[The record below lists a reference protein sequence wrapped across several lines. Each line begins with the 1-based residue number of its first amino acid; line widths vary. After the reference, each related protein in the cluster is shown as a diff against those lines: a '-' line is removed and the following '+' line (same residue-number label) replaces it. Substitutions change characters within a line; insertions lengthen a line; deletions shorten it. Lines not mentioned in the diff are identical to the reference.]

1 MTISMLGI
9 DIAKN
14 TFQLHG
20 ADNSGNAVHNK
31 RLARHELAAHV
42 ANLPT
47 CTIVMESCGG
57 ANYWAR
63 VFQRVCQVKSPK
75 LIESV
80 DEYIQTPPLFA

>member
-20 ADNSGNAVHNK
+20 VDNSGKAVHKK
-31 RLARHELAAHV
+31 RLARRELASHV

-47 CTIVMESCGG
+47 CTIVMEACGG
-57 ANYWAR
+57 ANYWA
-63 VFQRVCQVKSPK
+63 VIVHSGTSFP
-75 LIESV
+75 
-80 DEYIQTPPLFA
+80 DT

>member
-1 MTISMLGI
+1 MTINLLGI

-20 ADNSGNAVHNK
+20 ADTSGKTVLKK
-31 RLARHELAAHV
+31 RLARRELAAHV

-63 VFQRVCQVKSPK
+63 VFSEVVMS
-75 LIESV
+75 
-80 DEYIQTPPLFA
+80 